1 MPGQITPCISH
12 VIYNM
17 FLCVYQY
24 AFVSIKSIEQIYVY
38 KIKKK
43 SNRKNIKER
52 ASYKLNC

>member
-17 FLCVYQY
+17 FLRVYQY

-43 SNRKNIKER
+43 AIEKI
-52 ASYKLNC
+52 